1 MTSSAIDPKEATLRD
16 KEGAAPVETVKVWDR
31 FIRFFHWTTA
41 VSFTVAYVSGDA
53 AFDLHLWVGY
63 ALTTLVLARIAW
75 GFLGPR
81 TARWSG
87 FVRPQRQVLGYL
99 REILAGNPTRHL
111 GHNPVGGAMVVAL
124 MAGLSLT
131 ALSGIA
137 LQGLDDMSGPLAIL
151 GTLLSSGWSDAFE
164 EVHEALAGFTVF
176 LIVFHVAGVLI
187 SSVLH
192 GENLVRAMITGNKER
207 VR

>member
-16 KEGAAPVETVKVWDR
+16 KEGAAPAETVKVWDR
-31 FIRFFHWTTA
+31 FIRFFHWSTA

-63 ALTTLVLARIAW
+63 TLTTLVLARIGW
-75 GFLGPR
+75 GFFGPKS
-81 TARWSG
+81 ARWSD
-87 FVRPQRQVLGYL
+87 FVRPPRQVLGYL
-99 REILAGNPTRHL
+99 REVLAGNPPRHL

-137 LQGLDDMSGPLAIL
+137 LQGLDGMSG
-151 GTLLSSGWSDAFE
+151 GWSDAFE
-164 EVHEALAGFTVF
+164 EAHEALAGFTVF

-192 GENLVRAMITGNKER
+192 GENLVRAMITGYKER

>member
-1 MTSSAIDPKEATLRD
+1 MTSSAIDPKEVTLRD

-31 FIRFFHWTTA
+31 FIRFFHWSTA

-75 GFLGPR
+75 GFLGPK
-81 TARWSG
+81 TARWSD
-87 FVRPQRQVLGYL
+87 FVKPPRQVLGYL
-99 REILAGNPTRHL
+99 REILAGNPPRHL

-187 SSVLH
+187 SSLLH
-192 GENLVRAMITGNKER
+192 GENLVRAMINGYKER